1 MKIVAT
7 TRTKNEEEN
16 IERFCRAYIDTGLA
30 DLVLIADGGSDDDT
44 VAIAESVPN
53 VKVGEYSGQ
62 IFGVSGSN
70 WRNPHGEQ
78 MNYVF
83 DWATEEGADWIIF
96 DDCDCVPNYM
106 LKENGRRILEQS
118 DHNFA
123 FAVRLYFWGES
134 QWFPGLSKDRDGEW
148 MTSLWAWRAHFG
160 FRASEADPWSHEFI
174 KSMLYPPEDNQQ
186 LNILPPLA
194 LLHRPWPTE
203 EKADAKREFYRAIG
217 QHPKMK
223 HPTEFGGQLEA
234 IPEWMKD

>member
-44 VAIAESVPN
+44 VAIAESVPS

-96 DDCDCVPNYM
+96 DDCDCSPNYL
-106 LKENGRRILEQS
+106 LKEQGRSLLENS
-118 DHNFA
+118 DDRFA
-123 FAVRLYFWGES
+123 FAVRAYFWGKN
-134 QWFPGLSKDRDGEW
+134 QWFPGLSKDKDGEW
-148 MTSLWAWRAHFG
+148 MTSLWAWRSGIG
-160 FRASEADPWSHEFI
+160 FRASEDDPWKHEFI
-174 KSMLYPPEDNQQ
+174 KGGIFPPTDEHRLD
-186 LNILPPLA
+186 IFPPLA

-203 EKADAKREFYRAIG
+203 DKTEAKRAFYMDIG
-217 QHPKMK
+217 QHPNMLR
-223 HPTEFGGQLEA
+223 PTEFGGPLEGL
-234 IPEWMKD
+234 PEWMKD

>member
-1 MKIVAT
+1 MKIIAT

-16 IERFCRAYIDTGLA
+16 IERFCRSYIDTGLA

-53 VKVGEYSGQ
+53 
-62 IFGVSGSN
+62 
-70 WRNPHGEQ
+70 
-78 MNYVF
+78 
-83 DWATEEGADWIIF
+83 
-96 DDCDCVPNYM
+96 YM
-106 LKENGRRILEQS
+106 LKENGRRVLEQS

-123 FAVRLYFWGES
+123 FAVRVYFWGAS
-134 QWFPGLSKDRDGEW
+134 QWFPGLSKDRDDQW
-148 MTSLWAWRAHFG
+148 TTSLWAWRSGLG
-160 FRASEADPWSHEFI
+160 FRASEVDPWRHGFI
-174 KSMLYPPEDNQQ
+174 RAGIFPPEKKHRLD
-186 LNILPPLA
+186 IMPPLA